1 MSFSF
6 LKTAS
11 ARWRRSATPSRSSA
25 ADLGDWLATPAGED
39 VLAGQL
45 TDSGDLGTH
54 CGGYRAML
62 LGVSPCP
69 GLLDHAPQ
77 LHRFVIAEQ
86 AGEGV
91 ATISDFSSL
100 PLPSE
105 VVDLAVMHH
114 VLDFSPWPH
123 EALKEVSRVVLPSG
137 CILVYGFNP
146 LGWPGLGRLPMRLVS
161 ANGLWR
167 SRCLSAWRVSDW
179 LKLLG
184 FQVESVNYGG
194 FKPPLQSRRFLA
206 RLGPLERWGRRL
218 GLPLGAYYVIVA
230 RKQRLRPINTPAEG
244 LLSRAMNPVKLG
256 PARVRQPDSRKQV
269 GS

>member
-1 MSFSF
+1 MSFGF
-6 LKTAS
+6 LKTAF
-11 ARWRRSATPSRSSA
+11 ARRRPAVPPRPA
-25 ADLGDWLATPAGED
+25 EDLERWLATPAGED
-39 VLAGQL
+39 VFAGQL
-45 TDSGDLGTH
+45 ADSRELATH

-62 LGVSPCP
+62 LGVSPRP
-69 GLLDHAPQ
+69 ALLDHAPQ
-77 LHRFVIAEQ
+77 LHRFVLAEE

-91 ATISDFSSL
+91 GTISEFSSL

-105 VVDLAVMHH
+105 VVDLAIMHH

-184 FQVESVNYGG
+184 FQVESVDYGG
-194 FKPPLQSRRFLA
+194 FKPPLQSRRLLA
-206 RLGPLERWGRRL
+206 RLGPLERLGRRL

-244 LLSRAMNPVKLG
+244 LLARAMNPVKLG
-256 PARVRQPDSRKQV
+256 SARVRQPDSRKLV